1 MGGSFEPDLI
11 YCRRAEDIERLQ
23 CIIRLTN
30 RPKVEQEWEQGGD
43 EQRDCGG
50 ETQKR
55 LERTNLQGQIQK
67 LPGDAFFLILIARLV
82 EKLSK
87 VIVIILFFIDNMI
100 QVDDP
105 FFSEKQQ

>member
-1 MGGSFEPDLI
+1 M
-11 YCRRAEDIERLQ
+11 
-23 CIIRLTN
+23 
-30 RPKVEQEWEQGGD
+30 
-43 EQRDCGG
+43 
-50 ETQKR
+50 
-55 LERTNLQGQIQK
+55 QGQIQK

-105 FFSEKQQ
+105 FFYEKQQ